1 MRVLSKYKNL
11 SLLKISSYKLRLL
24 KFKRT
29 KWKKILVFYKY
40 LSLKNCFINHKTILI
55 KLNSWD
61 RLSLKYKN
69 FISLKRMY
77 RLRYDGLNLINFKN
91 FVFNNKFKELFKKDY
106 SIEVIL
112 YKIGFCSSIYDA
124 QNLIKN
130 KKVLLNGYVFCDLKR
145 ILKKGDI
152 IKIFKQ
158 LKYNNSLFS
167 FNLYNNIIEIDFY
180 NQTFIIIKEFEEL
193 KYSDLSLLFFE
204 NYYNLV

>member
-91 FVFNNKFKELFKKDY
+91 SVFNNKFKELFKK
-106 SIEVIL
+106 S
-112 YKIGFCSSIYDA
+112 
-124 QNLIKN
+124 
-130 KKVLLNGYVFCDLKR
+130 
-145 ILKKGDI
+145 
-152 IKIFKQ
+152 
-158 LKYNNSLFS
+158 
-167 FNLYNNIIEIDFY
+167 
-180 NQTFIIIKEFEEL
+180 
-193 KYSDLSLLFFE
+193 
-204 NYYNLV
+204 